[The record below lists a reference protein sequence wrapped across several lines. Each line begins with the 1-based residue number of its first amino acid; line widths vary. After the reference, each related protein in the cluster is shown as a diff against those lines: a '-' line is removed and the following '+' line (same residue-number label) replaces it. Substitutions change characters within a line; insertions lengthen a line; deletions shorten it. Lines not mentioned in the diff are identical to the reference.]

1 MLVKRM
7 FRKINTLNTK
17 YRQYGIEGVLSII
30 RRRLLPGLAE
40 QKAKGYIQTPMAY
53 ALTWLAEAQSFSI
66 IQIGA
71 YIGDSYNDPIY
82 KFLRQQEH
90 RQGKQKAKESK
101 AILVEP
107 VKEYFQQLKQ
117 NYNGLSNV
125 CFENVAIAESS
136 GIRDFYRLAA
146 DPTSYGYPA
155 WLSQLGSLK
164 EERMTKLWDNYE
176 KNREYQEFYLK
187 HRIIEQVQC
196 ITLAELLDRHA
207 ITEVDLLQI
216 DAEGYEFEILS
227 AIDFQVKRP
236 RFINYERV
244 LLHEKEIQCRQM
256 LLDAAYLLIDWG
268 QDTFCIREEDKSFQE
283 LLGS

>member
-1 MLVKRM
+1 M

-176 KNREYQEFYLK
+176 KNREYQAFYLK
-187 HRIIEQVQC
+187 YRIIEQVQC

>member
-176 KNREYQEFYLK
+176 KNREYQAFYLK
-187 HRIIEQVQC
+187 YRIIEQVQC

>member
-227 AIDFQVKRP
+227 TIDFQCTRP
-236 RFINYERV
+236 RFINYERI
-244 LLHEKEIQCRQM
+244 LLQEKEVQCRQ
-256 LLDAAYLLIDWG
+256 LLRNVGYFLIDWG
-268 QDTFCIREEDKSFQE
+268 QDTFCISM
-283 LLGS
+283 G